1 MWATADWDSHPGTS
15 VILKCKEK
23 KTQLMFCHWWRQ
35 TGQIIVTNFSFKFS
49 VWNFSEI
56 PSMVFLLT
64 LFNVCN
70 VICNDIL
77 LLHPPWPCSRP
88 LWGEHNGDQRAHH
101 FPPPACNT
109 TKSCAPLQRSHKTAT
124 TQSPPLC
131 GVPQGTAVLSLKI
144 KVVEVKQHV
153 YRWGGNWKFPCL
165 SVVLKGTGNLD
176 RKFLSVTHTH
186 IWW

>member
-35 TGQIIVTNFSFKFS
+35 TGQIIDTNFSFKFS

-77 LLHPPWPCSRP
+77 LLHPRWPCSRP
-88 LWGEHNGDQRAHH
+88 LWGEHNGDQRAPPFFHH
-101 FPPPACNT
+101 RPVIRQRAVLHYSVPIKQPPP
-109 TKSCAPLQRSHKTAT
+109 SH
-124 TQSPPLC
+124 
-131 GVPQGTAVLSLKI
+131 
-144 KVVEVKQHV
+144 H
-153 YRWGGNWKFPCL
+153 L
-165 SVVLKGTGNLD
+165 SVASLRALQCSLWRSKWL
-176 RKFLSVTHTH
+176 R
-186 IWW
+186 